1 MEKSALSNIREPSRV
16 PAKKK
21 SIVVIDDSSDM
32 LNLQRTLLEMEGFE
46 VFTAQSGT
54 EAFKV
59 LAEVN
64 RPELI
69 LLDVRMTD
77 MSGPDFLN
85 LLEKKQPEITDAV
98 PVVFITAMEEIPKGK
113 VAGFIRKPFLM
124 DKFLEA
130 VHGFIELVQTSPCYH

>member
-1 MEKSALSNIREPSRV
+1 MENSALPNIREPSEV

-21 SIVVIDDSSDM
+21 SILVIDDSSDM
-32 LNLQRTLLEMEGFE
+32 LNLQRTVLELEGFE

-59 LAEVN
+59 LSEVDK
-64 RPELI
+64 PALI
-69 LLDVRMTD
+69 LLDVRMED
-77 MSGPDFLN
+77 MSGPDFLS

-98 PVVFITAMEEIPKGK
+98 PVVFLTAMDQIPKGK

-130 VHGFIELVQTSPCYH
+130 VHGFIELGQTSPCYH